1 MIGIGLNIRPKV
13 VPQAAVIANA
23 YEQRVLAAGGTVEAT
38 LCLRNAIDRLL

>member
-23 YEQRVLAAGGTVEAT
+23 YEQRVLAAGGTVEGT
-38 LCLRNAIDRLL
+38 FCLRTAIDRLL